1 MMIMMEREFFIEMKY
16 FLKFFYDVAIYSK
29 KKDQKSISVDFSFT
43 FENKEKM
50 LDMNPERGKGC
61 VIEW

>member
-1 MMIMMEREFFIEMKY
+1 MWPFIAKN
-16 FLKFFYDVAIYSK
+16 
-29 KKDQKSISVDFSFT
+29 QKSSSVDYSFT

-61 VIEW
+61 VIE